1 MATILFDSIIFGPV
15 NSRRL
20 GVSLGVNLLPPDGK
34 VCSFNCLYCE
44 CGLNQERRTHSKM
57 PSREAVS
64 VALEKKLKE
73 MQQDHIMPDVIT
85 FAGNGEPTLHPEF
98 PAIIEDTVRI
108 RDQWCPEARIAVLSN
123 ATMLHKEEVVEA
135 LKKVDDNILKLDS
148 VLDSRIRQLDVPNSP
163 DFTFERLQEQLC
175 RFDGDLIIQTM
186 FLKGEHEGVSV
197 ENTTKEEIEGWLEA
211 LKKIRPRQVMIYTI
225 DRETPVKGLKKV
237 SREEL
242 EEIANLARKEGFE
255 VQVSG

>member
-44 CGLNQERRTHSKM
+44 CGLNQERRTRSKM

-73 MQQDHIMPDVIT
+73 MQQDHVMPDVIT

-163 DFTFERLQEQLC
+163 EFTFERLQEQLC
-175 RFDGDLIIQTM
+175 TFNGDLIIQTM